1 MRLLLTISFFFLLGS
16 LFGQQLK
23 ATISKDRTKIGEP
36 LTITYKVKTGQN
48 AVIVFHEKYDEI
60 PMRTSGGGQLS
71 GKGVS
76 AEILTIFQDS
86 TAKVQGGKIWQGEYQ
101 VMIWDSG
108 SFIIPGPQ
116 IFIDDSTFTFEN
128 IRVYCGFTTKKSGV
142 DIYDIRENYTQL
154 PEDETGF
161 WGMAKSVGRWAKNNW
176 LAVTIIIIVLV
187 LLIWFINRRRP
198 PEPVKIKK
206 AMSLK
211 ERTLAAIDALE
222 NEKLWEQD
230 KLKEHFIEL
239 SYILRSY
246 LTARYDL
253 SLLEKTTYETKSL
266 LLQKGLNHDTIE
278 TIARILS
285 QSDMVKFAK
294 SSPDELSILKISTL
308 ARQIV
313 AETSPLEFDN
323 YE

>member
-1 MRLLLTISFFFLLGS
+1 MRFLLIISFSFLLGS
-16 LFGQQLK
+16 ALGQQLD
-23 ATISKDRTKIGEP
+23 ASISKDRAIVGEV
-36 LTITYKVKTGQN
+36 LTLKYDVQTGTSDL
-48 AVIVFHEKYDEI
+48 IVFHEKYDEI
-60 PMRTSGGGQLS
+60 PMRTYGGGQLS

-76 AEILTIFQDS
+76 AEIISIFQDS
-86 TAKVQGGKIWQGEYQ
+86 ISQASKGKVWNGEYK

-108 SFIIPGPQ
+108 TFIIPGPQ
-116 IFIDDSTFTFEN
+116 IFINDSTFIFDD
-128 IRVYCGFTTKKSGV
+128 IRVYCGFASKKSGI
-142 DIYDIRENYTQL
+142 DIYDIRENYAEL
-154 PEDETGF
+154 PEEEN
-161 WGMAKSVGRWAKNNW
+161 AIIRWITNNW
-176 LAVTIIIIVLV
+176 WVVLIIILVIVALV
-187 LLIWFINRRRP
+187 VFINQRKP
-198 PEPVKIKK
+198 VEPVKIKK

-222 NEKLWEQD
+222 KDKLWEQD

-253 SLLEKTTYETKSL
+253 ALLEKTTFQTKAL
-266 LLQKGLNHDTIE
+266 LLQKGLNEDTVE
-278 TIARILS
+278 TIVRILS
-285 QSDMVKFAK
+285 HSDMVKFAK
-294 SSPDELSILKISTL
+294 SSPDELAILKISTL